1 MAALDAID
9 DKKKRH
15 EGALNALESFI
26 LNTRIHLE
34 TEEYIAAGSESE
46 RESLNS
52 ALNKGADWLDEFG
65 FTADT
70 DELEKQLKTL
80 VDGAKA
86 LLKRVDE
93 HRNRPEA
100 LGGLEKGLEGSKKF
114 LAMAENQTKSVPEDE
129 RVFTEIEITTLKK
142 TIKDTEVYFIFT
154 GFEHRSLRVLF

>member
-1 MAALDAID
+1 MNALDAID
-9 DKKKRH
+9 EKKKRH

-26 LNTRIHLE
+26 LDTRIRLE
-34 TEEYIAAGSESE
+34 TEEFIAAGSESE

-52 ALNKGADWLDEFG
+52 ALNKGADWLEEYG

-80 VDGAKA
+80 VDGAKG

-114 LAMAENQTKSVPEDE
+114 LAMAENQTQSVPEDE
-129 RVFTEIEITTLKK
+129 RVFTEIELTTLKK
-142 TIKDTEVYFIFT
+142 TIKDTEVCVYLVLYENGFI
-154 GFEHRSLRVLF
+154 LRFN